1 MIKLNGTEAIQ
12 RVLTGLEQPLK
23 TKILKKA
30 LALMAKPIIESA
42 KSKVWSHQRKGRLYR
57 SLGTKATTF
66 NGSPILILGA
76 RKTGRYRGSH
86 AHFLEN
92 GTKQRSYITKTG
104 VRKNTGKSFRYK
116 LLVNQCRRW

>member
-42 KSKVWSHQRKGRLYR
+42 KSKV
-57 SLGTKATTF
+57 
-66 NGSPILILGA
+66 
-76 RKTGRYRGSH
+76 
-86 AHFLEN
+86 
-92 GTKQRSYITKTG
+92 
-104 VRKNTGKSFRYK
+104 
-116 LLVNQCRRW
+116 